1 MTRSGPCQECK
12 RLNDQI
18 DFLVVEKQYWEH
30 KYKDLQTRYRNEI
43 ETARALVERQLYNIP
58 NN

>member
-1 MTRSGPCQECK
+1 
-12 RLNDQI
+12 
-18 DFLVVEKQYWEH
+18 
-30 KYKDLQTRYRNEI
+30 LQTRYRNEI